1 MYVISAGYA
10 LDLTFSTLED
20 AERALEVLI
29 EGGVTDIKI
38 KVKPIEEVTK

>member
-1 MYVISAGYA
+1 MYELTAEHV

-38 KVKPIEEVTK
+38 KVKPIEEATK